1 MFFSLSVVQCSLA
14 LLRFE
19 LDMDVRRVAST
30 AVVTVG
36 QGWQPSTATAAF
48 SGDGTAA
55 VFVRRC
61 GGGDIGGL
69 CAGVGRG
76 GPRLAVGW

>member
-19 LDMDVRRVAST
+19 LDMDVKRVVST

-36 QGWQPSTATAAF
+36 QGWQPSTAMAAF
-48 SGDGTAA
+48 S
-55 VFVRRC
+55 
-61 GGGDIGGL
+61 
-69 CAGVGRG
+69 
-76 GPRLAVGW
+76 